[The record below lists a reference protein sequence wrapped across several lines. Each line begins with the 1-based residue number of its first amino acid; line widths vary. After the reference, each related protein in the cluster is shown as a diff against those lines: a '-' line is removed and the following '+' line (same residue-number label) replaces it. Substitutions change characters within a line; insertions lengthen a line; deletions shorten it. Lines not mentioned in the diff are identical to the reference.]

1 MLVNEYEPTPCAQRV
16 GSSTPNGATYD
27 IELTVTTSANGSDA
41 PQIVELHLTEA
52 TSALWDT
59 VRRWVGDQV
68 TQERNRAIIEQMVNP
83 QRRVCDRL
91 FAERLAE
98 AKTAMLSSP
107 PAEED

>member
-1 MLVNEYEPTPCAQRV
+1 MLVNQLQSILCAQRV
-16 GSSTPNGATYD
+16 GSSTPSGMTYD
-27 IELTVTTSANGSDA
+27 IELTVTTIPNESDA
-41 PQIVELHLTEA
+41 PQLVELHLMEA
-52 TSALWDT
+52 PSALWDT